1 MSEENQSSRQT
12 NRQGE
17 KQIQN
22 GSDESRNATKESKL
36 TLGERDEEKHT
47 IENESVFQDIT
58 YIKSH
63 YYFFV

>member
-1 MSEENQSSRQT
+1 MSEENQSSSQT
-12 NRQGE
+12 NRRGE
-17 KQIQN
+17 KQIQT

-36 TLGERDEEKHT
+36 TLDERDEEKHT

-58 YIKSH
+58 YIKRH

>member
-1 MSEENQSSRQT
+1 MSEENQSSSQT
-12 NRQGE
+12 NRWGE
-17 KQIQN
+17 KQSIN
-22 GSDESRNATKESKL
+22 GSDESCNATKGSKL
-36 TLGERDEEKHT
+36 TLDERDEEKHT